1 MMRISNIMLKNI
13 KSFKDIDLDLNDFN
27 VVIGSCASGKS
38 NLFDIF
44 KFIKDL
50 NEDFQKVIS
59 NRSAVYMKNF
69 NSEKD
74 ENCYLK
80 ITFTSNNDKSYSIPI
95 FKNDIEMFL
104 YFNQVEYEL
113 SFNFKSNFDYEIIK
127 ENVVLTYEYKNDN
140 KIIKN
145 QLSLENDGD
154 INVRLTNTDDCVDL
168 DDLIP
173 FSVLNVVKHN
183 FQKSKSLIINSA
195 LSIVPFSW
203 SDLFKKIACYDFNPK
218 FSKFG
223 NQRNGDLNLL
233 EFGDNLSIRLE
244 KILDNSKDKRSFL
257 NLVNHLLPY
266 IDGIN
271 VDSLIDGRTIFTLN
285 EDYSNVNVPSPFIS
299 DGTVNII
306 ALIVALF
313 FEKESILFI
322 EEPERNIH
330 PELLANLIQLMDEI
344 SNEKQLIITTHNP
357 ELLKHIDLENIYFIS
372 RNRDGF
378 STITKPINNEI
389 VKPFIDD
396 LGIDEVFIDN
406 YLGIG
411 NE

>member
-50 NEDFQKVIS
+50 NEDFQKAIS
-59 NRSAVYMKNF
+59 NRSAVYLKNF
-69 NSEKD
+69 NSKKD

-95 FKNDIEMFL
+95 FKNDNEMFL

-113 SFNFKSNFDYEIIK
+113 SFNFKSTFDYEIIK
-127 ENVVLTYEYKNDN
+127 ENVVLAYEYKNDN

-195 LSIVPFSW
+195 LSTVPFSW